1 MPFAPSTP
9 PLTRRLRRAWAE
21 LRYFGFALRNLRWPL
36 AQFTAAWALGTV
48 VERGWGAPLGGLAPS
63 WDAAAYTAFMLLL
76 GELNAELP
84 ADPAGQLILYLF
96 PLLGVII
103 MAEGLVKVGLT
114 VFRKA
119 ENAGVWMEILANAT
133 SGHIILVGLGQVGFR
148 TLEQLLAMGAEVFVV
163 EADANGEHIATA
175 RALAADGRPVH
186 LLLGDA
192 RQEKLIRSLN
202 PSRARAVV
210 IATDDDLVN
219 LEVALEVQ
227 EAAPEV
233 NVVMRLFDQRLANRV
248 KNAMGVDVSL
258 STSAVAAPIFAAA
271 ALDRRVVGAHRVGE
285 RTLLVVEVGVATEA
299 VGETAGQFYARTGH
313 ALVAL
318 NGTPARANQVLAPGD
333 TLQVLVPAE
342 ELASLPSALS

>member
-1 MPFAPSTP
+1 MPLAPATP

-36 AQFTAAWALGTV
+36 MQFTGAWALGTLIQ
-48 VERGWGAPLGGLAPS
+48 RGWGAPTGGVAPS

-84 ADPAGQLILYLF
+84 ANLAGQLVLYAF
-96 PLLGVII
+96 PLLGIII
-103 MAEGLVKVGLT
+103 MAEGLIKVGLT

-133 SGHIILVGLGQVGFR
+133 SGHVILVGLGQVGFR

-163 EADANGEHIATA
+163 EPNATSEHVATA

-202 PSRARAVV
+202 PSRARAVI

-248 KNAMGVDVSL
+248 KNAMGIDVSL

-271 ALDRRVVGAHRVGE
+271 ALDRRVVGAHRL
-285 RTLLVVEVGVATEA
+285 RDKTLLVVELGVPAEA

-313 ALVAL
+313 AVVAL
-318 NGTPARANQVLAPGD
+318 NGSPARANQVLAPGD
-333 TLQVLVPAE
+333 TLQLLVPADD
-342 ELASLPSALS
+342 LASLPSGLA